1 MDLVLESHEEGV
13 WTVWEVSGELD
24 LSTAPDL
31 KRQVTS
37 AIDEG
42 RTRVAVDLREVPFMD
57 SSALGVLVG
66 CLKHAR
72 EREGDVVL
80 VGIDGS
86 PLKVLTLTGLDRVF
100 TLVPTLGDL
109 PPA

>member
-1 MDLVLESHEEGV
+1 MDLALDTHEEGPWLV
-13 WTVWEVSGELD
+13 VAVAGELD

-31 KRQVTS
+31 QRRLTS
-37 AIDEG
+37 AIDAG
-42 RTRVAVDLREVPFMD
+42 RTRVAVDMRQVSFMD

-86 PLKVLTLTGLDRVF
+86 PRKVLSLTGLDRVF
-100 TLVPTLGDL
+100 TAVPTPGDL
-109 PPA
+109 PEA